1 MICIIVTQRSL
12 ISFVFVESHC
22 FKQKTTYRIFCFEKE
37 ATSSSITNK
46 RLILIE
52 VHDIHSCQV
61 LGVLNC
67 WTFQFF
73 LMAKFKLAVYVVS
86 ISLLN
91 HTIRY
96 AFFKRIHDL
105 SFCSK
110 RHSDLRDI
118 PKNGLT
124 LKLSINQLYN

>member
-61 LGVLNC
+61 LGVLKLLNVPIFSHGQVQISCLC
-67 WTFQFF
+67 WP
-73 LMAKFKLAVYVVS
+73 YV
-86 ISLLN
+86 N